1 MGIIIRQGIKN
12 SIYSYSG
19 FALGAVNTLLVM
31 PRIMEK
37 SQIGLF
43 NTLVAY
49 SWILATLMA
58 MGIPQVIVRFYPKYK
73 NGQSGSFLF
82 SGLIAAFC
90 TFGIAATLWLIF
102 PDLFL
107 SIVKNR
113 ESLFL
118 QNYHWVL
125 WMAFGTLFFEIFTAI
140 LKAHFL
146 TGPSILLRE
155 LALRLFNLLIYIL
168 FWKKLIDYQTL
179 VTLYAISYIGIFVVL
194 AAYIRHKNMLQL
206 KPVILREGKKE
217 LAQYGLYSLTNAGII
232 YIVFQLDVVMLQ
244 NYRGLADVALYTI
257 ALFAA
262 TAITMPYRAMLAISQ
277 PLVADAFQKN
287 DTKTLAGNYVK
298 SSINMLLI
306 GGFLMICLVHCIY
319 DLKFFLPADYRNGIE
334 QIVFILALAKWMD
347 MSTGFNGFLISQS
360 AHYRFDILAN
370 VLLLICAIAAN
381 VALIPNYGIPGAA
394 YATMLSLGLFNAI
407 RLIYV
412 YIKLKMS
419 PFTKETLY
427 GIGFLALLYSL
438 GNFLPNLLHPVLNIL
453 LKCTIFTLA
462 FIAGIWLLPLSD
474 DLKSLIKK
482 MLPGN

>member
-12 SIYSYSG
+12 SVYSYSG
-19 FALGAVNTLLVM
+19 FALGALNTLLIM

-49 SWILATLMA
+49 SWILATILA
-58 MGIPQVIVRFYPKYK
+58 VGIPQVIVRFYPKFK
-73 NGQSGSFLF
+73 NNDSGSFLF
-82 SGLIAAFC
+82 SCLLSALF
-90 TFGIAATLWLIF
+90 TFGIAAIIWLIF
-102 PDLFL
+102 PNLFL
-107 SIVKNR
+107 SIVKNK

-118 QNYHWVL
+118 ENYHWVL
-125 WMAFGTLFFEIFTAI
+125 WMAMGTLFFEIFTAI
-140 LKAHFL
+140 LKANFL

-155 LALRLFNLLIYIL
+155 LALRIFNLLIYFL
-168 FWKKLIDYQTL
+168 FWKEWIDFPTL
-179 VTLYAISYIGIFVVL
+179 VALYALSYIGIFVVL
-194 AAYIRHKNMLQL
+194 AGYLFQKKMLQL
-206 KPVILREGKKE
+206 QPQVLKSGKKE

-287 DTKTLAGNYVK
+287 DTKLIAENYVK

-306 GGFLMICLVHCIY
+306 GGFLMICLMHCIY
-319 DLKFFLPADYRNGIE
+319 DLKFFLPADYRTGIE
-334 QIVFILALAKWMD
+334 EIVMILALAKWMD

-360 AHYRFDILAN
+360 AHYRFDVVANIILLACAILAN
-370 VLLLICAIAAN
+370 ISF
-381 VALIPNYGIPGAA
+381 IPTYGIQGAA
-394 YATMLSLGLFNAI
+394 YATLMSLVLFNAI

-419 PFTKETLY
+419 PFTKETLF
-427 GIGFLALLYSL
+427 GLGFIALLYSL
-438 GNFLPNLLHPVLNIL
+438 GNFLPNLMHPVLNIL
-453 LKCTIFTLA
+453 MKCGIFTVA
-462 FIAGIWLLPLSD
+462 FIAGIRLLPLSE
-474 DLKSLIKK
+474 DLKGLIKK
-482 MLPGN
+482 MLPKI

>member
-19 FALGAVNTLLVM
+19 FVLGALNTLLIM
-31 PRIMEK
+31 PRILEK

-49 SWILATLMA
+49 AWILATLVA
-58 MGIPQVIVRFYPKYK
+58 VGIPQVIVRFYPKYK
-73 NGQSGSFLF
+73 NKDSGIFLF
-82 SGLIAAFC
+82 TCLLSALSTFSIAA
-90 TFGIAATLWLIF
+90 IIWLIF
-102 PDLFL
+102 PDLFI
-107 SIVKNR
+107 SIVKIKER
-113 ESLFL
+113 LFL
-118 QNYHWVL
+118 ENYHWVL
-125 WMAFGTLFFEIFTAI
+125 WMAMGTLFFEIFTAI
-140 LKAHFL
+140 LKANFL

-155 LALRLFNLLIYIL
+155 LALRMFNLLIYFL
-168 FWKKLIDYQTL
+168 YWKKWIDYSML
-179 VTLYAISYIGIFVVL
+179 VTLFALSYIGIFLVL
-194 AAYIRHKNMLQL
+194 AAYVFQKKMLQL
-206 KPVILREGKKE
+206 QTRILKTEKKE
-217 LAQYGLYSLTNAGII
+217 LAKYGLYSLTNAGII

-287 DTKTLAGNYVK
+287 DTKSLAENYVK

-306 GGFLMICLVHCIY
+306 GGFLMICLVHCMY

-334 QIVFILALAKWMD
+334 QIVIILALAKWID

-360 AHYRFDILAN
+360 SYYRFDILAN
-370 VLLLICAIAAN
+370 VILLVCAILAN
-381 VALIPNYGIPGAA
+381 ITFIPQYGIKGAA
-394 YATMLSLGLFNAI
+394 YATLISLILFNAI

-412 YIKLKMS
+412 YFKLKMS

-427 GIGFLALLYSL
+427 GLGFLAILYST
-438 GNFLPNLLHPVLNIL
+438 GNFIPNLLHPVLNIL
-453 LKCTIFTLA
+453 LKCTIFTIA
-462 FIAGIWLLPLSD
+462 FIAGIRLLPLSD
-474 DLKSLIKK
+474 DLKGLIKK